1 MATSMPRPIP
11 DYLRVH
17 REESPV
23 SETAKQ
29 EAYPGLTQISQALAN
44 LTGFRLALREERS
57 PNKGKRMSQ
66 QHVTRGGKTARI
78 ELHAAAEQETNPKAD
93 TTAVE
98 SLGNVAGG
106 LEFLLAEIDRLRVTL
121 RKQEAELATHIPVIA
136 NPSVEHL
143 ADRLET
149 ALASAVEVTG
159 ADAAGLYVLDDATSQ
174 LKLRAAHN
182 LPEGRL
188 LDPPRPLEG
197 SLADLEAL
205 SGNAVVLEDTKLLP
219 HWPCPEEAPSAACIP
234 IATSTTPLGTLW
246 IFSETQRDFSLKETN
261 LLEII
266 AGKIAVDLERD
277 QLISERRTTQK
288 LARQKNQIAD
298 RQKAQLPNVKPLVDG
313 WDVSAWTQQGNDMG
327 GDFHDWAVIEDGK
340 LAIFVG
346 DAMDDNFDA
355 VMTSTSLAT
364 AVKANC
370 RIAHTAEM
378 MLDRVNR
385 TFWEASAGDHFAS
398 LAYAIFDPMLG
409 TMEAGSCGHV
419 QGFAFKHNSVKPL
432 WNPSWPLGSGPEIE
446 PQLATAMLQPGET
459 LALFSSGLAETLE
472 ELDGKNWQAQFCDLV
487 VRHMDLPTDRI
498 MRAVQERL
506 NSAETRIN
514 ADKTLVLVKRKNDQ

>member
-1 MATSMPRPIP
+1 MPRPIP

-44 LTGFRLALREERS
+44 LTGFRLALREERQ

-66 QHVTRGGKTARI
+66 QQVTRGGNTARI
-78 ELHAAAEQETNPKAD
+78 ELHAAEKQASSAASDALTAE
-93 TTAVE
+93 
-98 SLGNVAGG
+98 SMGGVAGG
-106 LEFLLAEIDRLRVTL
+106 LEFLLAEIDRLRITL

-136 NPSVEHL
+136 NPSIEDL
-143 ADRLET
+143 AERLEA
-149 ALASAVEVTG
+149 ALASAVDVTG

-174 LKLRAAHN
+174 LKLRASHN
-182 LPEGRL
+182 LPATRL

-205 SGNAVVLEDTKLLP
+205 SGHAVVLEDTKLLP
-219 HWPCPEEAPSAACIP
+219 HWPCPEEAPSAVCIP
-234 IATSTTPLGTLW
+234 ISTSTTPLGTLW
-246 IFSETQRDFSLKETN
+246 VYSQTSRDFSLRETN

-266 AGKIAVDLERD
+266 AGKLAVDLERD

-370 RIAHTAEM
+370 RIAHNAEM

-432 WNPSWPLGSGPEIE
+432 WNPSWPLGSSPEVE

-459 LALFSSGLAETLE
+459 LALLSSGLSETLE
-472 ELDGKNWQAQFCDLV
+472 ELDGKNWQAKFCDLI

-506 NSAETRIN
+506 NSAAIRIN
-514 ADKTLVLVKRKNDQ
+514 ADKTLVLVKRKNDH